1 MYGEGNTSKLVG
13 DTTKTIAQ
21 IDSAFQDSMGI
32 DIKTILGSMVG
43 GAVAGKAAAAATA
56 DNAVDVQTDTPTE

>member
-1 MYGEGNTSKLVG
+1 MYGDGNISKLVG

-32 DIKTILGSMVG
+32 DIKTILGSMIG
-43 GAVAGKAAAAATA
+43 GAVAGKTAASAA
-56 DNAVDVQTDTPTE
+56 DDTVNT